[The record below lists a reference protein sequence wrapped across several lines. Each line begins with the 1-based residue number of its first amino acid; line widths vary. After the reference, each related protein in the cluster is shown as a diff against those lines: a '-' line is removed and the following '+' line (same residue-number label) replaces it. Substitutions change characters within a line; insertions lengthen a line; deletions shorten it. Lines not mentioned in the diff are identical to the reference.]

1 MFKLI
6 QIPQSSYDI
15 FDNQDN
21 GIDSYFLTDKF
32 DNKIAFI
39 EFKKLFNPKDISIDK
54 SKTLKYGSLNYVF
67 ISKPKD
73 EIKCRNFILEKFQIL
88 NQFIF
93 DDEDEI
99 SYSDEISIDTSS
111 SFEFSDNYSE
121 SSQVSEIIEEDIN
134 SITHQKISFFPSR
147 YLTDLNI
154 KRFKI
159 DLGLSYHLDRKRGR
173 TMDYKLIN
181 ISIKTS
187 INSSYIT
194 NRLIKNACMK
204 RSYLLPQLKRIPYLI
219 DKLEKLSRSN
229 PLIDLYQMELK
240 NILESLNKN
249 NPEYQSYL
257 KSLIEIII

>member
-1 MFKLI
+1 MFKLN
-6 QIPQSSYDI
+6 QIPQSSYNI
-15 FDNQDN
+15 FDNQDQ
-21 GIDSYFLTDKF
+21 GINSYFLTDKY

-39 EFKKLFNPKDISIDK
+39 EFKKLFTPKDILIDK
-54 SKTLKYGSLNYVF
+54 TECLKYGSLNYVF

-73 EIKCRNFILEKFQIL
+73 EIKCSKFIFEKFQIL

-93 DDEDEI
+93 DEDEI
-99 SYSDEISIDTSS
+99 SYSDDTSIDISS
-111 SFEFSDNYSE
+111 SFEFSYNYSE
-121 SSQVSEIIEEDIN
+121 SSQMSEIIEEDLN
-134 SITHQKISFFPSR
+134 SMTNQKICFFPSR

-173 TMDYKLIN
+173 SMDYKLIN
-181 ISIKTS
+181 ISIINS
-187 INSSYIT
+187 IDSSYIT
-194 NRLIKNACMK
+194 NRLIKNTCMK

-219 DKLEKLSRSN
+219 EKLENLSRSN
-229 PLIDLYQMELK
+229 PLIDLYQIELK

-249 NPEYQSYL
+249 NSEDNSYL

>member
-6 QIPQSSYDI
+6 QMPQSSYDI
-15 FDNQDN
+15 FDNQDK
-21 GIDSYFLTDKF
+21 GINSYFLTDKF

-73 EIKCRNFILEKFQIL
+73 EIKCSKFIFENFQIL
-88 NQFIF
+88 NQFVS
-93 DDEDEI
+93 DDEEEI
-99 SYSDEISIDTSS
+99 SYSDDTSIDISS
-111 SFEFSDNYSE
+111 SFEFSDDYSE
-121 SSQVSEIIEEDIN
+121 FSEIIEEDIN
-134 SITHQKISFFPSR
+134 SITNQKICFFPSR

-181 ISIKTS
+181 ISIITS
-187 INSSYIT
+187 IDPSYIT

-219 DKLEKLSRSN
+219 DKLENSSRSS
-229 PLIDLYQMELK
+229 PLFDLYQMELK
-240 NILESLNKN
+240 NILDSLNKN
-249 NPEYQSYL
+249 NSEDQTYL

>member
-6 QIPQSSYDI
+6 QIQQSSYDI
-15 FDNQDN
+15 FDNQDK
-21 GIDSYFLTDKF
+21 GINSYFLTDKF

-39 EFKKLFNPKDISIDK
+39 EFKKLFNPKEISIDK

-73 EIKCRNFILEKFQIL
+73 EIKCRNFIFENFQIL

-93 DDEDEI
+93 DNEDEI
-99 SYSDEISIDTSS
+99 SYSDDISIDTSL

-121 SSQVSEIIEEDIN
+121 LSEIIEEDIN
-134 SITHQKISFFPSR
+134 SITNQKIYFFPSR

-159 DLGLSYHLDRKRGR
+159 DLGLTYYLDRKRGR

-181 ISIKTS
+181 ISIITS
-187 INSSYIT
+187 IDSSYIT
-194 NRLIKNACMK
+194 NRLIKNTCMK
-204 RSYLLPQLKRIPYLI
+204 RSSLLPQLKRIPYLI

-229 PLIDLYQMELK
+229 PLIDLYQLELK

-249 NPEYQSYL
+249 NSEYQSYL

>member
-6 QIPQSSYDI
+6 QMPQSSYDI
-15 FDNQDN
+15 FDNQDK
-21 GIDSYFLTDKF
+21 GINSYFLTDKF

-73 EIKCRNFILEKFQIL
+73 EIKCRDFIFENFQIL
-88 NQFIF
+88 NQFVS
-93 DDEDEI
+93 DDEEEI
-99 SYSDEISIDTSS
+99 SYSDDISIDTSS
-111 SFEFSDNYSE
+111 SFEFSDDYSE
-121 SSQVSEIIEEDIN
+121 FSETIEEDIN
-134 SITHQKISFFPSR
+134 SITNQKICFFPSR

-181 ISIKTS
+181 ISIITS
-187 INSSYIT
+187 IDPSYIT

-219 DKLEKLSRSN
+219 DKLEKSSRSS
-229 PLIDLYQMELK
+229 PLFDLYQMELK
-240 NILESLNKN
+240 NILDSLNKN
-249 NPEYQSYL
+249 NSEDQTYL

>member
-6 QIPQSSYDI
+6 QMPQSSYDI
-15 FDNQDN
+15 FDNQDK
-21 GIDSYFLTDKF
+21 GINSYFLTDKF

-73 EIKCRNFILEKFQIL
+73 EIKCRDFIFENFQIL
-88 NQFIF
+88 NQFVS
-93 DDEDEI
+93 DDEEEI
-99 SYSDEISIDTSS
+99 SYSDDISIDTSS
-111 SFEFSDNYSE
+111 SFEFSDDYSE
-121 SSQVSEIIEEDIN
+121 LSEIIEEDIN
-134 SITHQKISFFPSR
+134 SITNQKLCFFPSR

-181 ISIKTS
+181 ISIITS
-187 INSSYIT
+187 IDPSYIT

-219 DKLEKLSRSN
+219 DKLEKSSRSS
-229 PLIDLYQMELK
+229 PLFDLYQMELK
-240 NILESLNKN
+240 NILDSLNKN
-249 NPEYQSYL
+249 NSEDQTYL

>member
-6 QIPQSSYDI
+6 QMPQSSYDI
-15 FDNQDN
+15 FDNQDK
-21 GIDSYFLTDKF
+21 GINSYFLTDKF

-73 EIKCRNFILEKFQIL
+73 ENKCRDFIFENFQIL
-88 NQFIF
+88 NQFVS
-93 DDEDEI
+93 DDEEEI
-99 SYSDEISIDTSS
+99 SYSDDISIDTSS
-111 SFEFSDNYSE
+111 SFEFSDDYSE
-121 SSQVSEIIEEDIN
+121 FSEIIEEDIN
-134 SITHQKISFFPSR
+134 SITNQKICFFPSR

-181 ISIKTS
+181 ISIITS
-187 INSSYIT
+187 IDPSYIT
-194 NRLIKNACMK
+194 NRLIKNVCMK

-219 DKLEKLSRSN
+219 DKLEKSSRSS
-229 PLIDLYQMELK
+229 PLFDLYQMELK
-240 NILESLNKN
+240 NILDSLNKN
-249 NPEYQSYL
+249 NSEDQTYL

>member
-6 QIPQSSYDI
+6 QMSQSSYDI
-15 FDNQDN
+15 FDNQDK
-21 GIDSYFLTDKF
+21 GINSYFLTDKY

-73 EIKCRNFILEKFQIL
+73 EIKCSKFIFENFQIL
-88 NQFIF
+88 NQFVS

-99 SYSDEISIDTSS
+99 SYSDDTSIDISS
-111 SFEFSDNYSE
+111 SFEFSDDYSE
-121 SSQVSEIIEEDIN
+121 FSEIIEEDLN
-134 SITHQKISFFPSR
+134 SITNQKICFFPSR

-181 ISIKTS
+181 ISIITS
-187 INSSYIT
+187 IDPSYIT

-219 DKLEKLSRSN
+219 DKLEKSSRSS
-229 PLIDLYQMELK
+229 PLFDLYQMELK
-240 NILESLNKN
+240 NILDSLNKN
-249 NPEYQSYL
+249 NSEDQTYL

>member
-6 QIPQSSYDI
+6 QMPQSSYDI
-15 FDNQDN
+15 FDNQDK
-21 GIDSYFLTDKF
+21 GINSYFLTDKF

-67 ISKPKD
+67 ISKPND
-73 EIKCRNFILEKFQIL
+73 EIKCRDFMFENFQIL
-88 NQFIF
+88 NQFVS
-93 DDEDEI
+93 DDEEEI
-99 SYSDEISIDTSS
+99 SYSDDISIDTSS
-111 SFEFSDNYSE
+111 NFEFSDDCSE
-121 SSQVSEIIEEDIN
+121 FSEIIEEDIN
-134 SITHQKISFFPSR
+134 SITNQKICFFPSR

-181 ISIKTS
+181 ISIITS
-187 INSSYIT
+187 IDPSYIT

-219 DKLEKLSRSN
+219 DKLEKSSRSS
-229 PLIDLYQMELK
+229 PLFDLYQMELK
-240 NILESLNKN
+240 NILDSLNKN
-249 NPEYQSYL
+249 NSEDQTYL

>member
-6 QIPQSSYDI
+6 QMSQSSYDI
-15 FDNQDN
+15 FDNQDK
-21 GIDSYFLTDKF
+21 GINSYFLTDKF

-73 EIKCRNFILEKFQIL
+73 EIKCRDFIFENFQIL
-88 NQFIF
+88 NQFVS
-93 DDEDEI
+93 DDEEEI
-99 SYSDEISIDTSS
+99 SYSDDISIDTSS
-111 SFEFSDNYSE
+111 SFEFSDDYSE
-121 SSQVSEIIEEDIN
+121 LSEIIEEDIN
-134 SITHQKISFFPSR
+134 SITNQKICFFPSR
-147 YLTDLNI
+147 YLIDLNI

-181 ISIKTS
+181 ISIITS
-187 INSSYIT
+187 IDPSYIT

-219 DKLEKLSRSN
+219 DKLEKSSRSS
-229 PLIDLYQMELK
+229 PLFDLYQMELK
-240 NILESLNKN
+240 NILDSLNKN
-249 NPEYQSYL
+249 NSEDQTYL

>member
-15 FDNQDN
+15 FDNQDK
-21 GIDSYFLTDKF
+21 GINSYFLTDKF

-73 EIKCRNFILEKFQIL
+73 EIKCRDFIFENFQIL
-88 NQFIF
+88 NQFVS
-93 DDEDEI
+93 DDEEEI
-99 SYSDEISIDTSS
+99 SYSDDISIDTSS
-111 SFEFSDNYSE
+111 SFEFSDDCSE
-121 SSQVSEIIEEDIN
+121 FSEIIEEDIN
-134 SITHQKISFFPSR
+134 SITNQKLCFFPSR

-181 ISIKTS
+181 ISIITS
-187 INSSYIT
+187 IDPSYIT

-219 DKLEKLSRSN
+219 DKLEKSSRSS
-229 PLIDLYQMELK
+229 PLFDLYQMELK
-240 NILESLNKN
+240 NILDSLNKN
-249 NPEYQSYL
+249 NSEDQTYL

>member
-6 QIPQSSYDI
+6 QMPQSSYDI
-15 FDNQDN
+15 FDNQDK
-21 GIDSYFLTDKF
+21 GINSYFLTDKF

-73 EIKCRNFILEKFQIL
+73 EIKCRDFIFENFQIL
-88 NQFIF
+88 NQFVS
-93 DDEDEI
+93 DDEEEI
-99 SYSDEISIDTSS
+99 SYSDDISIDTSS
-111 SFEFSDNYSE
+111 SFEFSDDYSE
-121 SSQVSEIIEEDIN
+121 FSEIIEEDIN
-134 SITHQKISFFPSR
+134 SITNQKLCFFPSR

-181 ISIKTS
+181 ISIITS
-187 INSSYIT
+187 IDPSYIT

-219 DKLEKLSRSN
+219 DKLEKSSRSS
-229 PLIDLYQMELK
+229 PLFDLYQMELK
-240 NILESLNKN
+240 NILDSLNKN
-249 NPEYQSYL
+249 NSEDQTYL

>member
-6 QIPQSSYDI
+6 QMPQSSYDI
-15 FDNQDN
+15 FDNQDK
-21 GIDSYFLTDKF
+21 GINSYFLTDKF

-73 EIKCRNFILEKFQIL
+73 EIKCRDFIFENFQIL
-88 NQFIF
+88 NQFVS
-93 DDEDEI
+93 DDEEEI
-99 SYSDEISIDTSS
+99 SYSDDISIDTSS
-111 SFEFSDNYSE
+111 SFEFSDDYSE
-121 SSQVSEIIEEDIN
+121 LSEIIEEDIN
-134 SITHQKISFFPSR
+134 SITNQKICFFPSR

-181 ISIKTS
+181 ISIITS
-187 INSSYIT
+187 IDPSYIT
-194 NRLIKNACMK
+194 NRLIKNTCMK

-219 DKLEKLSRSN
+219 DKLEKSSRSS
-229 PLIDLYQMELK
+229 PLFDLYQMELK
-240 NILESLNKN
+240 NILDSLNKN
-249 NPEYQSYL
+249 NSEDQTYL